1 MSTTGSTTNS
11 AEQPVEGSCLAIQ
24 PLNSA
29 GQHVIPIFE
38 VAFRNGMWWSIPAPI
53 STALYEKYTNNEDAG
68 YTWDWGDTRSGSW
81 RPDGEETS
89 INRYVIDFRAW
100 EQRNIDNN
108 RKRQCALSGSPQK
121 LLIQNGVGRSH
132 AEDCSA
138 AQPLFRTE
146 EVLHSLS
153 SNACI

>member
-11 AEQPVEGSCLAIQ
+11 AEQPVEGSCLATQ
-24 PLNSA
+24 PPNSA

-38 VAFRNGMWWSIPAPI
+38 VAFRNGMWWSIPVFI
-53 STALYEKYTNNEDAG
+53 STALYEKYTNNEDAV

-81 RPDGEETS
+81 RPDDEETS

-108 RKRQCALSGSPQK
+108 RKRSVRLVWVTAETVDPKWSGQITP
-121 LLIQNGVGRSH
+121 
-132 AEDCSA
+132 
-138 AQPLFRTE
+138 
-146 EVLHSLS
+146 
-153 SNACI
+153 

>member
-1 MSTTGSTTNS
+1 MSTAGSTTNS
-11 AEQPVEGSCLAIQ
+11 AEQPVEGSCLATQ
-24 PLNSA
+24 PRNSA

-38 VAFRNGMWWSIPAPI
+38 VAFRNGMWWSIPVSI

-81 RPDGEETS
+81 RPDGEQTR

-108 RKRQCALSGSPQK
+108 RMRSVRLVWVTAETVDPKWSGQITSCG
-121 LLIQNGVGRSH
+121 N
-132 AEDCSA
+132 SA
-138 AQPLFRTE
+138 AQPVQCADR
-146 EVLHSLS
+146 
-153 SNACI
+153 